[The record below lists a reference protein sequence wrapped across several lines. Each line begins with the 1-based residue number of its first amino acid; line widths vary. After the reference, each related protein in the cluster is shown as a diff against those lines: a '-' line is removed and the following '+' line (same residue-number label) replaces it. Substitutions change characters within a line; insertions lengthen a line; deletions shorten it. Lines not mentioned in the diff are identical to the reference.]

1 MKKSIALQ
9 NSKLPFSKEKIANL
23 TGEELDAVQGGID
36 EVKTGDT
43 VDTAS
48 GISTHHN
55 FTCCACTTL
64 SGIAAE
70 DQA

>member
-9 NSKLPFSKEKIANL
+9 SSKLPFSKEKIANL
-23 TGEELDAVQGGID
+23 TGEELDQVQGGVEQPID
-36 EVKTGDT
+36 DKTGDT

-48 GISTHHN
+48 GLSTHHN

-64 SGIAAE
+64 SGIA
-70 DQA
+70 